1 MQTTSSFKRE
11 TSSQSRGWRARSVAL
26 GLVGGGLSLS
36 LSLSLS
42 LWGCGGG
49 LAETAEP
56 EDAASISA
64 AASIPSAP
72 RELRAAWVATV
83 YNLDWP
89 SKSSLSSSQQQA
101 EALAILDRAQALNLN
116 AIVLQVRPSAD
127 ALYASSL
134 EPWSA
139 YLTGTSGKA
148 PSPAYDPLSF
158 WVSEAH
164 RRGLLLHAWF
174 NPYRVALPGTAAAM
188 APSHISKRRPE
199 LVRTVGSYL
208 WLDPSEPDVKSY
220 TLEVISDVVRRYD
233 IDGVHID
240 DYFYPYRSY
249 YPAGGDFPDDSNWNK
264 YKAGGGALSRADW
277 RRDHVN
283 QLVERLYLRIK
294 AERPSVLFGIAPF
307 GIWRP
312 GNPPGIVGLDAYND
326 LYADSRLW
334 LGQGWLDYFAP
345 QLYWPIAPPAQSFT
359 ALVDWWRGENK
370 QGRHIFPGLATNRV
384 ADGSYPVRE
393 ITDQISE
400 VRRRLPTAGHIH
412 YSFKVFPR
420 NPAGLSAT
428 LLAGVYGERAVVP
441 ASPWLSSTAPVRP
454 TVAGMREGSAWVLRI
469 EPGAGPGPAPFLYIV
484 SKKTTSGWGSEVI
497 PAASVP
503 TRYSLA
509 STAGIQG
516 LVVRAVDRLGNESG
530 ATWATPR

>member
-1 MQTTSSFKRE
+1 MQTTHLFGPRSPSLVAPRVV
-11 TSSQSRGWRARSVAL
+11 ARHLAL
-26 GLVGGGLSLS
+26 LCGGLAL
-36 LSLSLS
+36 LPV
-42 LWGCGGG
+42 GCGGEVG
-49 LAETAEP
+49 SPAGAE
-56 EDAASISA
+56 EDDPITA
-64 AASIPSAP
+64 AATIPSAP

-89 SKSSLSSSQQQA
+89 SKTSLTAAQQQA
-101 EALAILDRAQALNLN
+101 EAVAILDRAQALSLN

-127 ALYASSL
+127 ALYASTL

-148 PSPAYDPLSF
+148 PSPAYDPLAF
-158 WVSEAH
+158 WVTEAH
-164 RRGLLLHAWF
+164 KRGLLLHAWF
-174 NPYRVALPGTAAAM
+174 NPYRVALPGTAAGM
-188 APSHISKRRPE
+188 AANHISKRRPD

-208 WLDPSEPDVKSY
+208 WMDPTEPDVKSY
-220 TLEVISDVVRRYD
+220 TLDVISDVVRRYD

-249 YPAGGDFPDDSNWNK
+249 YPAGGDFPDDANWAK
-264 YKAGGGALSRADW
+264 YKAGGGTHSRADW

-283 QLVERLYLRIK
+283 QLISRMYARIK
-294 AERPSVLFGIAPF
+294 AEKPSVLFGIAPF

-334 LGQGWLDYFAP
+334 LAQGWLDYFAP

-370 QGRHIFPGLATNRV
+370 AGRHIFPGLATNRV
-384 ADGSYPVRE
+384 SDGSYPVRE
-393 ITDQISE
+393 IENQISE
-400 VRRRLPTAGHIH
+400 ARRRLPTGGHIH

-420 NPAGLSAT
+420 DPSGLSAA
-428 LLAGVYGERAVVP
+428 LRGGVYAERAVVP
-441 ASPWLSSTAPVRP
+441 ASPWLGATAPIRP
-454 TVAGMREGSAWVLRI
+454 TVSGAKEGGAWVLRI
-469 EPGAGPGPAPFLYIV
+469 EPGAGPGPAPFVYIV
-484 SKKTTSGWGSEVI
+484 SKKTSSGWSSDVV
-497 PAASVP
+497 PAAALP
-503 TRYSLA
+503 TRYSLS

-516 LVVRAVDRLGNESG
+516 LVVRAADRLGNESS
-530 ATWATPR
+530 ATWATPRP